1 MCSSDL
7 ESSPVGALV
16 NTPRGGSLSQSLPV
30 GTLVDLRG
38 DSLSEPSP
46 VGALVNSPRGGSL
59 LQSSPVGALVESSGV
74 GLLSESLGVGALVE
88 SRDGVLVE
96 SRDGALVELHDGALA
111 KLRTGRHWAGPSP
124 SHADQGRPGQDED
137 DVITA
142 GATDESCPQATQF
155 GGLLDQSQPEP
166 SDDRLETLT
175 LAEEEESAGEETP
188 SSLWRAGSGHHVEV
202 VSRGAGSGGDG
213 DSST

>member
-1 MCSSDL
+1 ML

-30 GTLVDLRG
+30 GMLVDLRG

-46 VGALVNSPRGGSL
+46 VGALVNSPRGGL
-59 LQSSPVGALVESSGV
+59 LSQSSPVGMLVESSGV
-74 GLLSESLGVGALVE
+74 GSLSESLGVGALVE
-88 SRDGVLVE
+88 SRDG
-96 SRDGALVELHDGALA
+96 ALA
-111 KLRTGRHWAGPSP
+111 KLRTGRHWAGPLP
-124 SHADQGRPGQDED
+124 SHADRGRPGQDED
-137 DVITA
+137 DVIAA

-188 SSLWRAGSGHHVEV
+188 SSLWHAGSGRHVEV